1 MPADERNDAERNP
14 DVYSSDLPIFTTDV
28 RMEKAGE
35 VIKSA
40 PGASGNE
47 DLEGSGGGGP
57 IEAVWWIEETG
68 TQWRVRGDAWI
79 IHDSDI
85 EDGGA
90 AAQKVRDAI
99 ESRMRM
105 KGQGA
110 AQEWSWKKE
119 VGVVFGAQSPG
130 IKGSFRQPTPG
141 KLVGKKQ
148 DGYEVGMKIDDL
160 NDEIARRNFRV
171 VVIRPFEVEV
181 TDLSDPEKARRQYYT
196 YQEDGDWK
204 HQTLWP

>member
-1 MPADERNDAERNP
+1 MPHDERNKAERNP

-35 VIKSA
+35 IIKSA
-40 PGASGNE
+40 PGASGSE
-47 DLEGSGGGGP
+47 DVSVSGGGGP

-68 TQWRVRGDAWI
+68 TQWRIRGDAWI
-79 IHDSDI
+79 VHDSDV
-85 EDGGA
+85 ESDGLQA
-90 AAQKVRDAI
+90 KKVREAI
-99 ESRMRM
+99 QPRMRTTDEVA
-105 KGQGA
+105 GRN
-110 AQEWSWKKE
+110 WSWTRE

-141 KLVGKKQ
+141 KLVGKKPE
-148 DGYEVGMKIDDL
+148 GYEVGMKIDDL

-196 YQEDGDWK
+196 YQEDGNWK
-204 HQTLWP
+204 HDTLWP